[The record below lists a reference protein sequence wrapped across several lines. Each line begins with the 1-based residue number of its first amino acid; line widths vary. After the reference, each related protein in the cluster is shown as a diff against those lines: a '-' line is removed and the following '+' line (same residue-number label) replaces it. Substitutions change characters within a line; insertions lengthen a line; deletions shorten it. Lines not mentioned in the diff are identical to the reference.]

1 MKKRGYGLSPILF
14 SSRYGRR
21 IDRLRADADPFLELA
36 AASELWE
43 PVTCGMV
50 MLEVLRGVRHA
61 REFASYRETFAVMEC
76 VPATNRIWE
85 SATDLLRALQRRGVT
100 IPPLDAI
107 IAACARSI
115 DAAVL
120 TFDEHFRAI
129 PKMLV
134 LDSLA

>member
-1 MKKRGYGLSPILF
+1 MANAVLVD
-14 SSRYGRR
+14 SSYY

-50 MLEVLRGVRHA
+50 MLEVLRGVRNE
-61 REFASYRETFAVMEC
+61 RDCASYRETFAVMEC
-76 VPATNRIWE
+76 VPATSRIWE
-85 SATDLLRALQRRGVT
+85 SATELLRSLQRRGVT
-100 IPPLDAI
+100 IPPQDAI
-107 IAACARSI
+107 IAACALSI

-120 TFDEHFRAI
+120 TFDGHFHAI
-129 PKMLV
+129 PKLLV